1 MYRHQAIPYSNI
13 AYLIDIKCKF
23 RYNSLCEF
31 YDTKVGI
38 GDVVCSFI
46 SENGDLILFDEVKGQ
61 DHIVTTLRNQ
71 IKNDRLGH
79 AFLFCGTRGTGKNF
93 DRQDICQGM

>member
-1 MYRHQAIPYSNI
+1 MGSKPGGQELAACGQRCSVYRHQAIPYSNI

-46 SENGDLILFDEVKGQ
+46 
-61 DHIVTTLRNQ
+61 
-71 IKNDRLGH
+71 
-79 AFLFCGTRGTGKNF
+79 
-93 DRQDICQGM
+93 

>member
-1 MYRHQAIPYSNI
+1 MQRRSMSKILIHKWNCHKWDQASGGQELAACGQRCSVYRHQAIPYSNI

-46 SENGDLILFDEVKGQ
+46 
-61 DHIVTTLRNQ
+61 
-71 IKNDRLGH
+71 
-79 AFLFCGTRGTGKNF
+79 
-93 DRQDICQGM
+93 

>member
-1 MYRHQAIPYSNI
+1 MSRGLGDVYKRQVYRHQAIPYSNI

-46 SENGDLILFDEVKGQ
+46 
-61 DHIVTTLRNQ
+61 
-71 IKNDRLGH
+71 
-79 AFLFCGTRGTGKNF
+79 
-93 DRQDICQGM
+93 

>member
-1 MYRHQAIPYSNI
+1 MPYSNI

-46 SENGDLILFDEVKGQ
+46 
-61 DHIVTTLRNQ
+61 
-71 IKNDRLGH
+71 
-79 AFLFCGTRGTGKNF
+79 
-93 DRQDICQGM
+93 